1 MRGPAGRCRDDPGH
15 HGRRMPRFDVLR
27 AAVVRMQEH
36 EFPEYLY
43 YDIDNQIWYEP
54 LADGTVRAGFKSWAV
69 SLMGEVLVFT
79 PKRIGRNFETGRS
92 FATVEGG
99 KWIGSARAAF
109 DGVVVS
115 HNENLIR
122 TPELLMEDAYGAG
135 WMLIVRPAHESW
147 RDGLVTGGDIAP
159 AFESWFATGAHKSR
173 T

>member
-1 MRGPAGRCRDDPGH
+1 
-15 HGRRMPRFDVLR
+15 
-27 AAVVRMQEH
+27 MQEH
-36 EFPEYLY
+36 EFPEHLH

-54 LADGTVRAGFKSWAV
+54 LSDGAVRAGFTSWAV

-79 PKRIGRNFETGRS
+79 PKRIGRDFEAGRS

-122 TPELLMEDAYGAG
+122 KPESLMQDAYGDA
-135 WMLIVRPAHESW
+135 WIMVVRPAHGS
-147 RDGLVTGGDIAP
+147 RRKALVAGPAIGP
-159 AFESWFATGAHKSR
+159 AFEGWLATDSYKSR
-173 T
+173 VE